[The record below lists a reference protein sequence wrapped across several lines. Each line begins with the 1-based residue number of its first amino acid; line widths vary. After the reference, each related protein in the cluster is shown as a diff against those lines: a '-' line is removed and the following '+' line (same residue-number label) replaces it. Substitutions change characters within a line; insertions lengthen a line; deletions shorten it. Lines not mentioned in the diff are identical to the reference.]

1 MGGTGQELWIEER
14 NEKWKDMTESYLKNY
29 IMLTKILALIYV
41 KITWVDF
48 GLKQDVIDPLFLF
61 FSAKHNHNP

>member
-29 IMLTKILALIYV
+29 IILTKILAL
-41 KITWVDF
+41 
-48 GLKQDVIDPLFLF
+48 LC
-61 FSAKHNHNP
+61 